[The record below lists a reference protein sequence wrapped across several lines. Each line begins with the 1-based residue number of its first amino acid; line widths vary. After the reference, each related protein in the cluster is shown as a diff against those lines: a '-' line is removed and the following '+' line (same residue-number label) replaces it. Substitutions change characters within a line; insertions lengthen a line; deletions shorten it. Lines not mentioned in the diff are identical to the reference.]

1 MPVMK
6 KIYALVLKSY
16 AGPLLATFFI
26 SLFIL
31 LMQFLWQYIDDLVG
45 KGLDWYIIGELL
57 FYASFTFVPLA
68 LPLAILLS
76 SLMTFGN
83 LGEHYEL
90 VAMKSS
96 GISLRTIMKPMIILS
111 ILLSGFA
118 FYFSNNVLPVAN
130 LKFKSLLYDVR
141 KKKLAVNIKEGIF
154 YNDMEDYVIRVGKK
168 GNEGKSIYKVM
179 IYNHTA
185 GRGNTDVTVA
195 DSGLMESTPDGR
207 YLIFTLYDGYN
218 YQDKLDQKD
227 SRKTNPFQRT
237 FFKVQQRKFDLS
249 AFELNRTNEDLFK
262 NNYQMLNI
270 RQLNYFIDSLGT
282 SIRDRR
288 SNLAKNY
295 PRNYRIYMNL
305 DSNNQQG
312 QDTSIIIKQD
322 FLNQFSGEE
331 RARITS
337 TALSSARNIKKTLDY
352 HVQSF
357 ASSEEYLVKH
367 RIAWHRKFT
376 LSFACLVLFFIGAP
390 LGAIIRK
397 GGLGLPTV
405 VSILFFILYHII
417 SMIGEKSA
425 LKGAMEVTAG
435 MWLSSIILLPLGFFL
450 ALKATTDSPLMD
462 MDIWNKMFMKF
473 NPVRFVPKR
482 LTGLFRATG
491 KTR

>member
-1 MPVMK
+1 MK

-16 AGPLLATFFI
+16 AGPLLATFFV

-45 KGLDWYIIGELL
+45 KGLEGYIIAELL
-57 FYASFTFVPLA
+57 FYASATFVPLA

-96 GISLRTIMKPMIILS
+96 GISLRTIMKPMIIMS
-111 ILLSGFA
+111 ILISGFA

-168 GNEGKSIYKVM
+168 GKDGKTIYKVM

-185 GRGNTDVTVA
+185 RRGNNDVTVA
-195 DSGLMESTPDGR
+195 DSGIMESTPDGR
-207 YLIFTLYDGYN
+207 YLLFTLYSGYN
-218 YQDKLDQKD
+218 YLDKVDSKD
-227 SRKTNPFQRT
+227 SKRTNPFQRT
-237 FFKVQQRKFDLS
+237 YFKEEQRKFDLS

-270 RQLNYFIDSLGT
+270 RQLNYFIDSIGS
-282 SIRDRR
+282 SIQDRR
-288 SNLAKNY
+288 LNLADNY
-295 PRNYRIYMNL
+295 PKNYRIYLNL
-305 DSNNQQG
+305 DSSYTAG
-312 QDTSIIIKQD
+312 LDTSVHIIPD
-322 FLNQFSGEE
+322 FVDQFAGEE
-331 RARITS
+331 RVRITAS
-337 TALSSARNIKKTLDY
+337 ALASARNIKKTLDY
-352 HVQSF
+352 HIQSLTNT
-357 ASSEEYLVKH
+357 EELLVKH
-367 RIAWHRKFT
+367 KIVWHRKFT

-397 GGLGLPTV
+397 GGLGLPAV

-425 LKGAMEVTAG
+425 LKGAIGVPEG
-435 MWLSSIILLPLGFFL
+435 MWMSSFILLPLGFFL

-462 MDIWNKMFMKF
+462 MDIWNKLFSRL
-473 NPVRFVPKR
+473 NPVRFFPKR
-482 LTGLFRATG
+482 LIALFGGNG
-491 KTR
+491 KNR